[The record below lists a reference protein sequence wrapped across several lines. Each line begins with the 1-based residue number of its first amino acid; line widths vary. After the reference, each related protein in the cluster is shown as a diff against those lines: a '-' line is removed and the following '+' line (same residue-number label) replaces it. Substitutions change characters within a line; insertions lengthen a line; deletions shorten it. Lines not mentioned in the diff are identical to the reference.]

1 MTPHTIAGIGSA
13 IFLSFGALGTWSVF
27 TMLQQSRRSRSWPTV
42 TGKIIHSEL
51 TQDISQER
59 DSDDGRIR
67 ETTMYGVKV
76 AYSYS
81 VGGQAFQSGRIY
93 WSDGIK
99 TNVEGPA
106 RKILAAYPLGK
117 SVVVYYQP
125 DKPDLALLEPF
136 TTKGVKMIGVF
147 AAAFFA
153 FGLVFL
159 GLAFRAPV

>member
-13 IFLSFGALGTWSVF
+13 IFLSLGALGTWSLL
-27 TMLQQSRRSRSWPTV
+27 TTLQQSRRSRSWPTV
-42 TGKIIHSEL
+42 TGKITHSEL
-51 TQDISQER
+51 TQEISQER
-59 DSDDGRIR
+59 DSDDGRVR

-81 VGGQAFQSGRIY
+81 VGGQAFQGGRIY

-117 SVVVYYQP
+117 SVVVYHQP

-136 TTKGVKMIGVF
+136 TTKGVTMIGVF

>member
-1 MTPHTIAGIGSA
+1 MTPQTIAGIGSA
-13 IFLSFGALGTWSVF
+13 VFLTFGALGTWGLF
-27 TMLQQSRRSRSWPTV
+27 ATLRQSRRSRSWPTV
-42 TGKIIHSEL
+42 KGKIIHSEL
-51 TQDISQER
+51 TEDIQQER

-67 ETTMYGVKV
+67 ETTMYGVKL

-81 VGGQAFQSGRIY
+81 VDGHVFQGDRIY

-99 TNVEGPA
+99 TNVDGPA
-106 RKILAAYPLGK
+106 RKILENYPLGK
-117 SVVVYYQP
+117 RVAVYYQP
-125 DKPDLALLEPF
+125 DKPAFALLEPF
-136 TTKGVKMIGVF
+136 TTKGVTMIGVF